1 MTILAPSTIPLIADQ
16 IRMFGIVTLSS
27 EAAHELL
34 HRAAQ
39 SYRQEI
45 LLEQI
50 ATGEGDASRWA
61 KRIIED
67 EKRTRPKLKYPAR
80 LVKIEVA

>member
-1 MTILAPSTIPLIADQ
+1 MTILAPSTIPLIEDR
-16 IRMFGIVTLSS
+16 IRMLGTVTLSA
-27 EAAHELL
+27 EAAYELL

-39 SYRQEI
+39 SYRQEV

-50 ATGEGDASRWA
+50 AKGEGDASRWA

-67 EKRTRPKLKYPAR
+67 EKRTRPKLKYPSQ